1 MSKTQLHPE
10 PTETEPTETERRM
23 LGLLD
28 RGEIADL
35 VARSLAA
42 IDEGRFDD
50 LRAIYTEDSSAS
62 APGGQAHG
70 RDAIIAQV
78 SGNHTPDRRSQHL
91 VGDVIV
97 DLDGDTAQVRANVF
111 AAFAPSAR
119 DDASPLAPPAQV
131 TFGTVYRYRA
141 VRTPG
146 GWRLSDVEITP
157 LWVSGSTE
165 GLLPRAGTETAPP
178 RSGATGG
185 GRR

>member
-1 MSKTQLHPE
+1 MNAMQTHTDP
-10 PTETEPTETERRM
+10 ETERR
-23 LGLLD
+23 LGDLAD

-62 APGGQAHG
+62 APGGQARG

-78 SGNHTPDRRSQHL
+78 SRNHTPERRSQHL

-97 DLDGDTAQVRANVF
+97 DLHGDAADVRANVF
-111 AAFAPSAR
+111 AGFAPAAP
-119 DDASPLAPPAQV
+119 DAGSPLAPPVEV
-131 TFGTVYRYRA
+131 TFGTVYRYQA
-141 VRTPG
+141 VRTPD
-146 GWRLSDVEITP
+146 GWRLSQVEITP

-165 GLLPRAGTETAPP
+165 GLLRPVDAPAAPP
-178 RSGATGG
+178 APSRADPADA
-185 GRR
+185 